1 MIWHNFCKYKYE
13 TVFKDYM
20 QIEKELRMNLE
31 LRKIHIKDV
40 SFSGINKIEN
50 NVLFICPERL
60 KEYVMEDKR
69 IKDVY
74 FEIARPGE
82 SVRIMPVKDV
92 IEPRAKP
99 DGNIF
104 SGTFGVQMEELGEG
118 ITYVL
123 NGCAVVTTGPI
134 VGFQEGLI
142 DMCGPAAKYSIFT
155 KLINIVMCITKE
167 DNVDPHEHEE
177 AVRLAGI
184 KAAYHIGKI
193 GFSYEDYETENY
205 EWKTIGEKYQEYPDL
220 PKVAYIY
227 NCMSQGLLHD
237 TYFYGR
243 DTKLMI
249 PTMITPLEVM
259 DGAIISGNCV
269 SPGSK
274 TTTYHHLNNAVIKE
288 CLKRHGKEI
297 NFIGIVLNPL
307 MVTLKEKYRNCM
319 LAVRQVEM
327 LGADGVVISQEGFG
341 NPTTDLMTLCRSL
354 EKKGIKTVIITNED
368 AGSDGMSESLPDS
381 VTEAVAIISTGNSNA
396 TIMLPKM
403 DKIIGH
409 LKDIEKT
416 TGGNVDS
423 IQDDGNLLVEI
434 HGIMGSHN
442 LQGNT
447 YLSATT
453 I

>member
-1 MIWHNFCKYKYE
+1 
-13 TVFKDYM
+13 
-20 QIEKELRMNLE
+20 MNLE
-31 LRKIHIKDV
+31 LRKIQIKDV
-40 SFSGINKIEN
+40 VLGEKNNIEN
-50 NVLFICPERL
+50 NTLFLNQSLLSDLI
-60 KEYVMEDKR
+60 KEDKR
-69 IKDVY
+69 IKDVT
-74 FEIARPGE
+74 FDIAKPGE
-82 SVRIMPVKDV
+82 STRILPVKDV
-92 IEPRAKP
+92 IEPRAKL
-99 DGNIF
+99 DGEIF
-104 SGTFGVQMEELGEG
+104 SGTFGVQFEEGGSG

-123 NGCAVVTTGPI
+123 NGCSVVTTGPI

-142 DMCGPAAKYSIFT
+142 DMSGPAAQYSLFS
-155 KLINIVMCITKE
+155 KLINIVMVIVKE
-167 DNVDPHEHEE
+167 ENINQHEHEE

-184 KAAYHIGKI
+184 KAANYIGKI
-193 GFSYEDYETENY
+193 GLQYEEYETEKY
-205 EWKTIGEKYQEYPDL
+205 EWKNIGEKHSEYDDL
-220 PKVAYIY
+220 PKVVYVY

-243 DTKLMI
+243 DTKLII
-249 PTMITPLEVM
+249 PTIISPLEVM
-259 DGAIISGNCV
+259 DGAIVSGNCV

-274 TTTYHHLNNAVIKE
+274 TTTYHHLNNSVIKE
-288 CLKRHGKEI
+288 CLKKHGKEI
-297 NFIGIVLNPL
+297 NFMGIVLNPL

-319 LAVRQVEM
+319 LTARQVEM

-341 NPTTDLMTLCRSL
+341 NPTTDLMIICQSL

-368 AGSDGMSESLPDS
+368 AGADGFSESLPDS
-381 VTEAVAIISTGNSNA
+381 VNEAVAIVSTGNSNE

-403 DKIIGH
+403 NKIIGN

-416 TGGNVDS
+416 TGGNIDS
-423 IQDDGNLLVEI
+423 IQDDGKLLVEI